1 MQKNEIKDTRYYA
14 KWPGVKEQDF
24 DMEINQI
31 GLISYRK
38 IYANGTP
45 DSMTRRHVFY
55 PAQGFSL
62 LEHII
67 TSNREDIL
75 EATEIVSS
83 NGKVY
88 SVENFLKSLEN
99 VEFYK

>member
-1 MQKNEIKDTRYYA
+1 MQKLEGKETKFYA
-14 KWPGVKEQDF
+14 RWPGTKSEDF

-31 GLISYRK
+31 GIIVYRK
-38 IYANGTP
+38 IYANGNP
-45 DSMTRRHVFY
+45 ESMTHKHIFY
-55 PAQGFSL
+55 PSQGFNL

-67 TSNREDIL
+67 TSNRGDIL

>member
-1 MQKNEIKDTRYYA
+1 MQRLENKESKYYA
-14 KWPGVKEQDF
+14 RWPGVKDEDF
-24 DMEINQI
+24 DMEINQLGTI
-31 GLISYRK
+31 VYRK
-38 IYANGTP
+38 IYNNGAR
-45 DSMTRRHVFY
+45 DGMTHKHIFY
-55 PAQGFSL
+55 PSQGFKL

-67 TSNREDIL
+67 TSNKEDIL
-75 EATEIVSS
+75 NATEIVSS